1 MSLKHKLEKSIARAR
16 KDRKCAYGGR
26 DDATCD
32 PDRSE
37 DLELIYLEGGDMG
50 IVYFCTAHRH
60 HGITMAADADISREK
75 RLLAF
80 GKHFEDD
87 PRRLEVLEGPS
98 DTVS

>member
-16 KDRKCAYGGR
+16 KSRKCAYWGR
-26 DDATCD
+26 DDAECD
-32 PDRSE
+32 PDRGE

-50 IVYFCTAHRH
+50 MVYFCTAHRNH
-60 HGITMAADADISREK
+60 AFTMAADCDISPEK

-87 PRRLEVLEGPS
+87 PRNPPLL
-98 DTVS
+98 